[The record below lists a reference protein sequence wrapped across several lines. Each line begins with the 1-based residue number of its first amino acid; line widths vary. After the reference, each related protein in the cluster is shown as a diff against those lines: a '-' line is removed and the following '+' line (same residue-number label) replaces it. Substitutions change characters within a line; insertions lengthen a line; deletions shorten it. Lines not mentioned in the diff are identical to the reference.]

1 MSAIL
6 PPSANPAPP
15 TSSAGPVPVSVT
27 GDAKALA
34 GLPAGALIEAMAQ
47 ARPTKGVLEV
57 MTADGPLQLKVL
69 PPATLPPIPEGA
81 RLLLQTGPNG
91 ALSLMAVN
99 GRALGGAAL
108 TGMPPGF
115 LGGGVG
121 RRRPRHGAATTQY
134 ADGDK
139 SSAAQRTDRA
149 PCYRADRCGAGDHR
163 HCDPPG
169 AKSRRHGQP
178 DRDRWITEQSSRR
191 HPIDRAH
198 RRHPAAP
205 APDRSNSHG

>member
-115 LGGGVG
+115 LGGAVLGGGVLG
-121 RRRPRHGAATTQY
+121 TGPQPPNTQTATNPAQHSVQTAPPATVQTGAAPGITATVIRPAQNSG
-134 ADGDK
+134 AMDSPTATGGLPNNL
-139 SSAAQRTDRA
+139 SAGT
-149 PCYRADRCGAGDHR
+149 
-163 HCDPPG
+163 
-169 AKSRRHGQP
+169 
-178 DRDRWITEQSSRR
+178 
-191 HPIDRAH
+191 
-198 RRHPAAP
+198 
-205 APDRSNSHG
+205 N